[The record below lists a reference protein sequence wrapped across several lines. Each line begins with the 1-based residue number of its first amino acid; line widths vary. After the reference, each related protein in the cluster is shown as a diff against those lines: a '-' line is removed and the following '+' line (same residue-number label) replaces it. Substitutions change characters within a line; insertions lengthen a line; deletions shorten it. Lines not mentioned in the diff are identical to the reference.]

1 MRLLA
6 CMLLCAAALTAQ
18 TAPVAK
24 PAGTGIKKIVF
35 ATAAGAAA
43 GVLLGLH
50 GPSFA
55 ALPPSER
62 RAHELRSGLVYGA
75 TGGVLAGALTARFA
89 TGESAPSHSFW
100 WDKWNTPLL
109 AGMVAAHGLDFASTR
124 YFRDRGKNE
133 WLLTNALVDKR
144 AAFTAT
150 EISAAAA
157 GIGLS
162 YLFHRAG
169 HHRLERWAAA
179 GYIAVGAVSAAANYR
194 YPATGHALF

>member
-1 MRLLA
+1 MRWLLVG
-6 CMLLCAAALTAQ
+6 CLCASLAGAQSPPKKRAWIAA
-18 TAPVAK
+18 
-24 PAGTGIKKIVF
+24 
-35 ATAAGAAA
+35 AAGAAA
-43 GVLLGLH
+43 GALIGTRGL
-50 GPSFA
+50 SFSGV
-55 ALPPSER
+55 PPADR
-62 RAHELRSGLVYGA
+62 RAHELRAGMAFGA
-75 TGGVLAGALTARFA
+75 IGGVLGASLAEALSPDGAPAPHRFWRD
-89 TGESAPSHSFW
+89 G
-100 WDKWNTPLL
+100 WNTPLF
-109 AGMVAAHGLDFASTR
+109 AGVATAQALDFASTR